1 MHAPSPIRSLRSARP
16 SAFAAFALISLVFS
30 LGSSLGCANGEF
42 RPKDPFDR
50 GLTFSEAQHRYTV
63 LVRWSEFQKAKAFV
77 AEDER
82 EKFLADMKA
91 WKHARFTDYESE
103 DVELDDEKQKAT
115 VHVTYT
121 LYLPSTPYEL
131 EITETQEWSREGLG
145 NAWSV
150 RSTFADTPKMAA
162 NQ

>member
-1 MHAPSPIRSLRSARP
+1 MPAPFPIHALRVALTL
-16 SAFAAFALISLVFS
+16 ALAAAFTL
-30 LGSSLGCANGEF
+30 SLGCANGEF

-50 GLTFSEAQHRYTV
+50 GLSFDEAQHRYTV

-82 EKFLADMKA
+82 EKFIADMKA

-131 EITETQEWSREGLG
+131 EISETQEWTREGLG

-150 RSTFADTPKMAA
+150 RSRFEGEPKMAA

>member
-1 MHAPSPIRSLRSARP
+1 MQARSFARSLR
-16 SAFAAFALISLVFS
+16 FFFLALALPTA
-30 LGSSLGCANGEF
+30 LTLSLGCANGEF

-50 GLTFSEAQHRYTV
+50 GLSFNEAQHRYTV
-63 LVRWSEFQKAKAFV
+63 LVRWSEFQKAKSFV
-77 AEDER
+77 AEADR

-91 WKHARFTDYESE
+91 FKHARFTDYESE

-131 EITETQEWSREGLG
+131 QITETQEWSREGMG
-145 NAWSV
+145 NSWSV
-150 RSTFADTPKMAA
+150 QSKFEGQPKMAA

>member
-1 MHAPSPIRSLRSARP
+1 MSRFPSARSLRCLVTL
-16 SAFAAFALISLVFS
+16 ALTGA
-30 LGSSLGCANGEF
+30 LGLSLGCANGEF

-50 GLTFSEAQHRYTV
+50 GLTFNEAQHRYTV

-77 AEDER
+77 AEDQR

-91 WKHARFTDYESE
+91 LKQARFTDYESE
-103 DVELDDEKQKAT
+103 DVDLDEELQKAT

-131 EITETQEWSREGLG
+131 EITETQEWSRSGMG
-145 NAWSV
+145 NTWRV
-150 RSTFADTPKMAA
+150 QSTFEGAPKMAA
-162 NQ
+162 NP